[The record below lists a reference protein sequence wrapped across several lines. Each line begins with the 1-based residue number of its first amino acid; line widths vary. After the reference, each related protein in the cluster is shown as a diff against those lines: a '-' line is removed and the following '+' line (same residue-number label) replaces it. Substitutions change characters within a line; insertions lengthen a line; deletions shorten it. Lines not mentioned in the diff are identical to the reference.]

1 MIAFFLSVLVLAIAT
16 LAFLSLYI
24 WPNEYEGGSSE
35 TTLAPPEEEN
45 NSVAPGSRDEPA
57 AGAQTAEHETISSAD
72 EAPEP
77 QIDGAKLQID
87 GTVSFTDEAPGLQ
100 MDLPDDIPHRGW
112 LEAGGIQNLNDLIG
126 RDDLTEIQYIGPE
139 RAADV
144 QAYLAEEVDTI
155 SE

>member
-24 WPNEYEGGSSE
+24 WPNEYQSGSSE

-45 NSVAPGSRDEPA
+45 SSVAPGSRDEPA
-57 AGAQTAEHETISSAD
+57 AGVQTGEDETASFGTASFAD
-72 EAPEP
+72 EAPE
-77 QIDGAKLQID
+77 LQ
-87 GTVSFTDEAPGLQ
+87 V
-100 MDLPDDIPHRGW
+100 DLPEDIPHRGW
-112 LEAGGIQNLNDLIG
+112 LEAGGVQHLNDLLG
-126 RDDLTEIQYIGPE
+126 REDLTEIQYIGPE

-144 QAYLAEEVDTI
+144 QAYLAEEVQTT

>member
-24 WPNEYEGGSSE
+24 WPNEYQRGDSE

-45 NSVAPGSRDEPA
+45 SSVAPGSREEPA
-57 AGAQTAEHETISSAD
+57 GGAPTAEDRVTALNK
-72 EAPEP
+72 A
-77 QIDGAKLQID
+77 
-87 GTVSFTDEAPGLQ
+87 APGLQ

-126 RDDLTEIQYIGPE
+126 REDLTEISYIGPE

-144 QAYLAEEVDTI
+144 QAYLAEEVYTI

>member
-24 WPNEYEGGSSE
+24 WPNEYQSGSSE

-45 NSVAPGSRDEPA
+45 SSVAPGSRDEPA
-57 AGAQTAEHETISSAD
+57 AGVQTGEHGTIAFAD
-72 EAPEP
+72 EASATQAEGLYVALPE
-77 QIDGAKLQID
+77 
-87 GTVSFTDEAPGLQ
+87 
-100 MDLPDDIPHRGW
+100 DIPHRGW
-112 LEAGGIQNLNDLIG
+112 LEAGGVETINDLIG
-126 RDDLTEIQYIGPE
+126 REDLTEIQYIGPE

-144 QAYLAEEVDTI
+144 QAYLAEEVQTT